1 MKSRSSTQ
9 HRAGSLI
16 TDERLSYSAY
26 SFVSRKS
33 AHTNQSESYRG
44 LFSMPQPAAEFHELS
59 NLRSSYEVDTEHQIR
74 ESLLH
79 QGSDE
84 VDYEAETMASKK
96 SGSNAATDMDEMVL
110 KVSDPLLTLSW
121 MVQLNWHQRLPLK
134 PMTLLY
140 LL

>member
-1 MKSRSSTQ
+1 
-9 HRAGSLI
+9 
-16 TDERLSYSAY
+16 
-26 SFVSRKS
+26 
-33 AHTNQSESYRG
+33 
-44 LFSMPQPAAEFHELS
+44 MPQPAAEFHELS

-84 VDYEAETMASKK
+84 VDYEAETMAPKK

-121 MVQLNWHQRLPLK
+121 MVQLNWYQRLPLK